1 MNPDLGRHKLLRRLS
16 GVAFL
21 LVLALL
27 MWLSV
32 AAYDKR
38 FTPVAMVTLRTG
50 SVGNEMHPHA
60 EVKMRGV
67 VVGEVRRISADGGGA
82 RLRLAIQPGMVRRI
96 PANVSAQMLPTT
108 LFGQRFVALIP
119 PARPVPGRLSDG
131 SVIEQDRSQNAIELE
146 QVLRN
151 VLPLLTAVQPQKLSA
166 TLTAVAQALQGRG
179 TRLGQTLVEI
189 DSYLRRMNPQLPAL
203 NRDIKE
209 LVRVTHAYAEAAPD
223 ILQAMNDFTV
233 TSRTVVEQRAEL
245 SALYGTVG
253 GTAQD
258 LDTFL
263 RENRGNLIRLS
274 ADSRPTLRLLAKY
287 APSFPCT
294 LQTLTDFVPAMDKA
308 LGKGTREP
316 GLHVTVE
323 VVPSRGRYIPGR
335 DRPVYQADSGPSCPS
350 VPYGGTG
357 GGSASGAAMP
367 GAVPVAGSGGGAAP
381 TTDRGRGLGLPNSP
395 EENRLV
401 NELVAP
407 ALATPPLSL
416 PDWSSV
422 LVGPIYRGAGV
433 RLR

>member
-1 MNPDLGRHKLLRRLS
+1 MSPGRGWFKLQRRLS
-16 GVAFL
+16 GLVFL

-27 MWLSV
+27 MWLSI

-38 FTPVAMVTLRTG
+38 FTQVAMVTLRTG
-50 SVGNEMHPHA
+50 SVGSEMHPQA

-67 VVGEVRRISADGGGA
+67 VVGEVRQISTDGTGA
-82 RLRLAIQPGMVRRI
+82 RLKLAIKPGMVRRI

-119 PARPVPGRLSDG
+119 PPQPVPQRLSDG
-131 SVIEQDRSQNAIELE
+131 SVIEQDRSENAIELE

-166 TLTAVAQALQGRG
+166 TLTAMAQALEGRG
-179 TRLGQTLVEI
+179 TRLGETLVEI
-189 DSYLRRMNPQLPAL
+189 DSYLRRMNPQLPAM

-209 LVRVTHAYAEAAPD
+209 LVRVTRTYSEAAPD

-233 TSRTVVEQRAEL
+233 TSRTVVDQRAEL

-263 RENRGNLIRLS
+263 RQNRGNIIRLS
-274 ADSRPTLRLLAKY
+274 ADSRPVLRLLAKY

-294 LQTLTDFVPAMDKA
+294 LQMLADFVPAVDKA
-308 LGKGTREP
+308 LGKGTSEP
-316 GLHVTVE
+316 GLHVTVD
-323 VVPSRGRYIPGR
+323 VVPSRGRYLPGR
-335 DRPVYQADSGPSCPS
+335 DRPVYSAKSGPRCYS
-350 VPYGGTG
+350 VPFRGIGHGSSSTGPPGTAPT
-357 GGSASGAAMP
+357 S
-367 GAVPVAGSGGGAAP
+367 GSGNGTVVAAA
-381 TTDRGRGLGLPNSP
+381 GRGLGLPNSP

-407 ALATPPLSL
+407 ALKTPPQAL